1 MKAPCNWVEAAAFAP
16 PRQNADGSLDMNQIV
31 TDWREA
37 APLSRADFEAAIRN
51 VGVERYHD
59 KHEFHKLLH
68 GGKLQKPQ
76 VAAWAL
82 NRYCYQEAVPRKDA
96 AFMSRVH
103 DRELRRE
110 WIHRIHDHDGLGEEA
125 GGIERWLVLT
135 DALGFSREYV
145 TSRRGALPAT
155 KFAVEAYVRFVVEQ
169 PLVVAV
175 ASSLTELFAPS
186 IHRERIVGMLESY
199 DFVDDHVMAYFKRRL
214 SQAPRDSEFA
224 LGYVLDN
231 ARTREEQEACVAA
244 VRFKCDVLWA
254 QLDALHHAY
263 VTPGLIPPGAWRPGE

>member
-1 MKAPCNWVEAAAFAP
+1 
-16 PRQNADGSLDMNQIV
+16 MNEIA
-31 TDWREA
+31 TDWRDA
-37 APLSRADFEAAIRN
+37 APLSRTDFEAAIRN

-59 KHEFHKLLH
+59 KHAFHKLLH
-68 GGKLQKPQ
+68 GGKLQKHQ

-135 DALGFSREYV
+135 DALGFTREYV

-186 IHRERIVGMLESY
+186 IHRERIVGMLENY

-231 ARTREEQEACVAA
+231 AKTRAEQEACVGA
-244 VRFKCDVLWA
+244 VRFKCNVLWA

-263 VTPGLIPPGAWRPGE
+263 VTPALIPPGAWRPEE

>member
-1 MKAPCNWVEAAAFAP
+1 V
-16 PRQNADGSLDMNQIV
+16 GLHDMGKLW
-31 TDWREA
+31 TPAE
-37 APLSRADFEAAIRN
+37 FEAAIRA
-51 VGVERYHD
+51 VGAQRYHD
-59 KHEFHKLLH
+59 KHPFHRMLH
-68 GGKLQKPQ
+68 GGKLSKGQ
-76 VAAWAL
+76 VQAWAL

-110 WIHRIHDHDGLGEEA
+110 WIRRIHDHDGLGEEP

-135 DALGFSREYV
+135 DGLGLSRDYV
-145 TSRRGALPAT
+145 TSRRGALAGT

-186 IHRERIVGMLESY
+186 IHRERIAGMLESY
-199 DFVDDHVMAYFKRRL
+199 DFIDDRVMAYFKRRL

-224 LGYVLDN
+224 LDYVKRN
-231 ARTREEQEACVAA
+231 AHTRAEQEQCVAA
-244 VRFKCDVLWA
+244 VEFKCDVLWA
-254 QLDALHHAY
+254 QLDALYFAY
-263 VTPGLIPPGAWRPGE
+263 VEPALTPPGAFVPGRTAQ